1 MTLEIQ
7 EIGIRMRV
15 AEDAGQGSRTERSG
29 RAPRDG
35 SCGDDAGER
44 ARRDSLVEDCVRRV
58 LDVLKMREER

>member
-15 AEDAGQGSRTERSG
+15 AEDAGQTPRTGGSSPAG
-29 RAPRDG
+29 G

-58 LDVLKMREER
+58 LEILKMRKER